1 MHVRAGLFFILL
13 ALAGCRIETAAPQSG
28 QAIATGGAPR
38 GELWVYT
45 SMYRHVMDAF
55 QPLLAERLPEVTV
68 RWFQGGSEKV
78 ATKLEAELAAGGSPC
93 DVLMTSDPFLYRRLA
108 KEGRLLRAVSPNGVR
123 TARTLVDPDGHW
135 EAARLSTMVLVH
147 KTGVE
152 APTSFAELTDLKW
165 KGEVVI
171 GDPLTSGTAFTFAV
185 AMERTHGADFFERLR
200 ANGARVAGGNA
211 AVLQKVEGGEAKVGV
226 VLLENVLAAKGR
238 GSPVEEVWPSD
249 GAVLIPGPVAIFA
262 SSRNPAAARAFI
274 DLVLSPEGQRVIR
287 ELGDMHAVDPRQ
299 PGPRGLEGA
308 TWLLSKS
315 APFDEALLD
324 QGLTG
329 GADLKTRFSAAF
341 SK

>member
-1 MHVRAGLFFILL
+1 MFRL
-13 ALAGCRIETAAPQSG
+13 ALASLVLLAGCRIESAAPASSAAVTNDG
-28 QAIATGGAPR
+28 TLR
-38 GELWVYT
+38 GDLWVYT

-55 QPLLAERLPEVTV
+55 DPLLKERMPQVTV

-108 KEGRLLRAVSPNGVR
+108 KEGRLMRAVSPNGVR
-123 TARTLVDPDGHW
+123 TPRALVDPDGHW
-135 EAARLSTMVLVH
+135 ESVRLSTMVLVH
-147 KTGVE
+147 KKGSE
-152 APTSFAELTDLKW
+152 APASFGELLDPKW

-185 AMERTHGADFFERLR
+185 AMERAHGSDFFDKLR
-200 ANGARVAGGNA
+200 ANGVRVAGGNA

-226 VLLENVLAAKGR
+226 VLLENVLAAKAR
-238 GSPVEEVWPSD
+238 GSPVEEVWPTD
-249 GAVLIPGPVAIFA
+249 GAVIIPGPVAILS
-262 SSRNPAAARAFI
+262 SSRNPAAARAFN
-274 DLVLSPEGQRVIR
+274 DVVLSPEGQKVIR

-299 PGPRGLEGA
+299 PGPRENQGVE
-308 TWLLSKS
+308 WLLTKS

-324 QGLTG
+324 RGLND
-329 GADLKTRFSAAF
+329 GAALKSRFSAAF

>member
-1 MHVRAGLFFILL
+1 VLRRALVVSL
-13 ALAGCRIETAAPQSG
+13 ALFAGCRIETAAPQTSAVVSADG
-28 QAIATGGAPR
+28 TPR

-55 QPLLAERLPEVTV
+55 EPLLGARLPQVTV

-123 TARTLVDPDGHW
+123 TDRSLVDVDGYW
-135 EAARLSTMVLVH
+135 ESVRLSTMVLVH
-147 KTGVE
+147 KAGAE
-152 APTSFAELTDLKW
+152 APASFAELLEPKW

-171 GDPLTSGTAFTFAV
+171 GDPLTSGTAFTWAV
-185 AMERTHGADFFERLR
+185 AMERSHGEDFFERLR

-211 AVLQKVEGGEAKVGV
+211 AVLQKVEGGEARVGV
-226 VLLENVLAAKGR
+226 VLLENVLAAKAR
-238 GSPVEEVWPSD
+238 GSPVEPRWPTD
-249 GAVLIPGPVAIFA
+249 GAVLIPGPVATLA
-262 SSRNPAAARAFI
+262 SSRNPVAARAFI
-274 DLVLSPEGQRVIR
+274 DLVLSPEGQRVISG
-287 ELGDMHAVDPRQ
+287 LGDMHAVDPRE

-308 TWLLSKS
+308 RWLLTKS

-324 QGLTG
+324 KGLTD
-329 GADLKTRFSAAF
+329 GAALKARFSAAF